1 MPKAFVAVDLG
12 AESGRV
18 VAITLDE
25 NSKNSTLK
33 CFSIHEAHRFPTNSV
48 RLPSGLHWD
57 IVGIWREIVSGL
69 VLVAGWA
76 NENDHEVC
84 SIGVDTWGVDWSL
97 IDGNGEL
104 LGLPHAYR
112 DPRNNPAY
120 EQVTAQIPIAEIYQI
135 TGIQLMPINSLY
147 SLFALS
153 SHSPDLVAAADRLL
167 FIPDLLHYFLSGV
180 ATNEQTIASTSQL
193 LDIRSGTWS
202 EKLLDVCEVSRD
214 LFSEPIPPGSVVGNI
229 RKQVSRETGLNKQVQ
244 VVAPPSHDTASAVA
258 AIPADSKSNWCFIS
272 SGTWSLV
279 GAELD
284 EPCLSAAAEAAMFT
298 NEAGVSGTTRFLK
311 NISGLWLIQQCRR
324 AFASRGQTYSYDEIT
339 DIANMAEPFRTLIDP
354 DDEPFAA
361 PGKMLDKIS
370 QFAQK
375 SDQPVPET
383 PGDYLRCCLE
393 SLALAYSDTIETL
406 QSVLDKQFDVVHIVG
421 GGGKNKLLNQ
431 MTADACELP
440 VVVGPFEATA
450 IGNGLV
456 QAMALGEIKDLNEL
470 RNIVTQTIEP
480 ERFEPQ
486 ESEGW
491 SAAKQ
496 RFRKL
501 RG

>member
-1 MPKAFVAVDLG
+1 
-12 AESGRV
+12 
-18 VAITLDE
+18 
-25 NSKNSTLK
+25 
-33 CFSIHEAHRFPTNSV
+33 
-48 RLPSGLHWD
+48 
-57 IVGIWREIVSGL
+57 
-69 VLVAGWA
+69 
-76 NENDHEVC
+76 
-84 SIGVDTWGVDWSL
+84 
-97 IDGNGEL
+97 
-104 LGLPHAYR
+104 
-112 DPRNNPAY
+112 
-120 EQVTAQIPIAEIYQI
+120 
-135 TGIQLMPINSLY
+135 
-147 SLFALS
+147 
-153 SHSPDLVAAADRLL
+153 
-167 FIPDLLHYFLSGV
+167 
-180 ATNEQTIASTSQL
+180 
-193 LDIRSGTWS
+193 
-202 EKLLDVCEVSRD
+202 
-214 LFSEPIPPGSVVGNI
+214 
-229 RKQVSRETGLNKQVQ
+229 
-244 VVAPPSHDTASAVA
+244 
-258 AIPADSKSNWCFIS
+258 
-272 SGTWSLV
+272 
-279 GAELD
+279 
-284 EPCLSAAAEAAMFT
+284 
-298 NEAGVSGTTRFLK
+298 
-311 NISGLWLIQQCRR
+311 
-324 AFASRGQTYSYDEIT
+324 
-339 DIANMAEPFRTLIDP
+339 MAEPFRTLIDP

-375 SDQPVPET
+375 SDQPAPET

-393 SLALAYSDTIETL
+393 SLALAYSDTIDTL